1 MPLGAGA
8 LATTPDGAPGYAVQ
22 VSRETA
28 LLIRAATEYP
38 GQTEVVDLTSFVV
51 DTSRHNDKRPATLR
65 VICPDEI
72 VKSLTGEKER
82 RGRLLALWVPREVL
96 DDLRRV
102 ESGIATPAEAAAG
115 GGPLIVTP

>member
-8 LATTPDGAPGYAVQ
+8 LATTPQGEPGYAVS

-38 GQTEVVDLTSFVV
+38 EQTEVVDLTRRILGSKRQKR
-51 DTSRHNDKRPATLR
+51 DRPAEITIE
-65 VICPDEI
+65 VPDEV
-72 VKSLTGEKER
+72 VKVLHGHPGQ
-82 RGRLLALWVPREVL
+82 RGRLLALWLPVEVL

-102 ESGIATPAEAAAG
+102 ESGIVSPAEAAAG